1 MRVRT
6 ALEQPAVE
14 DQQVGITALSTN
26 IVLAAGQAAHPGFS
40 PDPG

>member
-6 ALEQPAVE
+6 TLEQPAVE
-14 DQQVGITALSTN
+14 DQQIGITAL
-26 IVLAAGQAAHPGFS
+26 LADVMLTAGQAAHPGFS

>member
-6 ALEQPAVE
+6 ALEQPATE
-14 DQQVGITALSTN
+14 DQQVGITALPAN
-26 IVLAAGQAAHPGFS
+26 VMLAAGEEAHPGFS